1 MQKPVLVAC
10 QMLEDEIRCILE
22 KHRLDIPI
30 IWMDRGLHD
39 FPGALHDKLTGVIA
53 DLEGSDYDTI
63 LFGFMI
69 CGNAMDG
76 IRAES
81 IPVVFP
87 KYHDCIDMQ
96 LSEERDPY
104 TMYMTAGWLRGPNAM
119 QNMYRDAAER
129 YGEKKA
135 KKYLSLTLKNYRSLT
150 LIDTG
155 AYSIEEAMPGFTQI
169 SDFSGL
175 PVKTCKGNYEALEK
189 LLTGNW
195 DERVC
200 ILNPHEKFSA
210 VQAILES

>member
-10 QMLEDEIRCILE
+10 QMLEDEIHCIFE
-22 KHRLDIPI
+22 KHQLDIPV
-30 IWMDRGLHD
+30 IWIDRGLHD
-39 FPGALHDKLTGVIA
+39 FPSALHDKLTEVIA
-53 DLEGSDYDTI
+53 DLEGSDYDAI
-63 LFGFMI
+63 LFGFML

-76 IRAES
+76 IQAGS
-81 IPVVFP
+81 IPIVFP

-119 QNMYRDAAER
+119 QNMYRNAVER

-135 KKYLSLTLKNYRSLT
+135 KKYLSLSLKNYQSLT
-150 LIDTG
+150 AIDTG
-155 AYSIEEAMPGFTQI
+155 AYSAEEAMPCFTEI
-169 SDFSGL
+169 SEFTGL
-175 PVKTCKGNYEALEK
+175 PIKKCKGNYEALEK

-195 DERVC
+195 DGHHC